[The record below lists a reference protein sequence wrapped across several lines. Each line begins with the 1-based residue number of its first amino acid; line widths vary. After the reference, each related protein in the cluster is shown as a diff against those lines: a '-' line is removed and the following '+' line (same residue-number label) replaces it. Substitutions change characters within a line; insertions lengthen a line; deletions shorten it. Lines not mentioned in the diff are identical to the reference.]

1 MLQYCLYLFS
11 SVAIRKS
18 ANGQSLLL
26 RISNHVGVNTI
37 CEETGVTLYVEPDMV
52 GAATQKM
59 AGCVSAGSDLFAA
72 DQTLLLGVQKH
83 HNRRDVSRGN
93 P

>member
-1 MLQYCLYLFS
+1 MLQYCSHLFS

-26 RISNHVGVNTI
+26 CISNHVGVNTI
-37 CEETGVTLYVEPDMV
+37 CEETGVTLYVEPEMV

-59 AGCVSAGSDLFAA
+59 AGCLSAGSGLFAA
-72 DQTLLLGVQKH
+72 NQTLLLGVQKH
-83 HNRRDVSRGN
+83 HNRRDVGRGN